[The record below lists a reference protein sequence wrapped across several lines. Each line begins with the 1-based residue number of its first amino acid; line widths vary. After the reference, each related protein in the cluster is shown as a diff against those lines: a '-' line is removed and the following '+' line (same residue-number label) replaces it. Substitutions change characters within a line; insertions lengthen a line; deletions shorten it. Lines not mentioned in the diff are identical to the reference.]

1 MPRVP
6 TYDTPQV
13 QQQVAA
19 PTQLRGVAPD
29 NSAIAEG
36 LQSFQRGAQI
46 LVNKEREKADTALL
60 MDADNQL
67 TQWQQKAMYD
77 EQNGVFTRKGKNALD
92 VTNQTLEQFEQAQ
105 AEIAKGL
112 TTDQQRA
119 RYSQIVASRRNSL
132 SNDLNRYEYGE
143 RQNYYGEVEKGQ
155 LETSLQGAALD
166 YQDPAKIQGFRD
178 KVDAVLA
185 SRAERLGLSPEAAQA
200 ERLKVGSGM
209 STAVIQRMLIDS
221 PQKAKSLFDSFK
233 DTMTAE
239 DQIRASNGI
248 DQGFRRLEAEARQRQ
263 IEARQLQAI
272 SRMELSSR
280 VQDASAAYSQGLDF
294 ANPPSLADFKAAY
307 GDKAED
313 QYKSFAKVQA
323 LAPAIREFAT
333 ADPQER
339 QAILDKFN
347 PTHTAAGA
355 FYGDKSAGMLE
366 QGNIDLNARPTV
378 NNADGTISTVRSIS
392 ANFDGQEV
400 LIPTVSDDGKILSN
414 EDAIKAYQKTGKHL
428 GKFDNPEDATAYA
441 ESLHE
446 QQARQYGG
454 DGAPTVGKG
463 FKEDSQLYQ
472 HLTSVGVGLMKQQQ
486 TDPAAYVAKYSPVVQ
501 RAFAVAQD
509 EGTPEAYRAYATATV
524 AEQQRLGVAQP
535 KLLPDAAAN
544 QLAAQFN
551 QQVEG
556 GENAATLIEQ
566 QAQLWGKD
574 FPAVLQQVGNKLP
587 AEAQVIATGLPKD
600 VAERMASVAT
610 IKDTELNA
618 GLQKGQ
624 KDEIGQSVQQAMQPF
639 ADSLQG
645 QAGGINTYSTMYK
658 AAVRTATS
666 YVLQGES
673 PKDAAQ
679 KVVGGMVNDKYDFFG
694 TYRVPK
700 TLDTNAVSRGAEEAL
715 KRITPE
721 ELMPLPGISG
731 VAETEN
737 ARQLHEALQAGGQWV
752 PTNDESGL
760 ALTLNGYRVR
770 GKDGKPVVK
779 SWAELQ
785 QQGITSPAKSGAPV
799 MGIYN

>member
-1 MPRVP
+1 ML
-6 TYDTPQV
+6 
-13 QQQVAA
+13 AA
-19 PTQLRGVAPD
+19 
-29 NSAIAEG
+29 
-36 LQSFQRGAQI
+36 
-46 LVNKEREKADTALL
+46 KEREKADTALL

-67 TQWQQKAMYD
+67 TKWQQKAMYD
-77 EQNGVFTRKGKNALD
+77 ENGGVFTRKGRNALD
-92 VTNQTLEQFEQAQ
+92 VTNQTLEQFEQTQ
-105 AEIAKGL
+105 AEIAKNL
-112 TTDQQRA
+112 TNDQQRS
-119 RYSQIVASRRNSL
+119 RYAQIVAGRRNSL
-132 SNDLNRYEYGE
+132 SNDLNRYEYSE

-155 LETSLQGAALD
+155 LETSMQGAALD
-166 YQDPAKIQGFRD
+166 YQDPAKVQGYRQ

-200 ERLKVGSGM
+200 ERLKTNSGM
-209 STAVIQRMLIDS
+209 STAVIQRMLVDD
-221 PQKAKSLFDSFK
+221 PGKAKGYFDSFK

-239 DQIRASNGI
+239 DQIRASSGI
-248 DQGFRRLEAEARQRQ
+248 DQAFRRLEAEARQRQ
-263 IEARQLQAI
+263 VEARQLQAI
-272 SRMELSSR
+272 NRMELGSR
-280 VQDASAAYSQGLDF
+280 IQDANAAYSQGLDF
-294 ANPPSLADFKAAY
+294 ADPPSLADFKAAY
-307 GDKAED
+307 GDKAKD
-313 QYKSFAKVQA
+313 QYESFAKVQA

-347 PTHTAAGA
+347 PTRTSAGA
-355 FYGDKSAGMLE
+355 FFGDKSTGMLE

-378 NNADGTISTVRSIS
+378 KNADGSISTVRSIS

-446 QQARQYGG
+446 QQAKQYGG
-454 DGAPTVGKG
+454 DGVPTVGKG

-472 HLTSVGVGLMKQQQ
+472 HLTSVGVGLLKQQQ
-486 TDPAAYVAKYSPVVQ
+486 TDPAAYVAKYSPTVQ
-501 RAFAVAQD
+501 RAFSAAQ
-509 EGTPEAYRAYATATV
+509 EAGTPEVYQAYATATV
-524 AEQQRLGVAQP
+524 AEQQRLGVMQP

-544 QLAAQFN
+544 QFAAQFN
-551 QQVEG
+551 QQIEG

-566 QAQLWGKD
+566 QAQLWGKN

-587 AEAQVIATGLPKD
+587 AEAQVIATSLPKD
-600 VAERMASVAT
+600 IAERMASVAT
-610 IKDTELNA
+610 IKDADLYA

-624 KDEIGQSVQQAMQPF
+624 KDEIGQAVQQAMLPF
-639 ADSLQG
+639 AESLQG
-645 QAGGINTYSTMYK
+645 QAGGINTFSTMQK

-679 KVVGGMVNDKYDFFG
+679 KVVDGMVNDKYDFFG

-700 TLDTNAVSRGAEEAL
+700 TLDTNAVSRGADKAL
-715 KRITPE
+715 RTMQPE
-721 ELMPLPGISG
+721 ELMVLPGLEG
-731 VAETEN
+731 VTDDKN
-737 ARQLHEALQAGGQWV
+737 MTQLHDALQSSGQWV

-770 GKDGKPVVK
+770 DKDGKPIVRTW
-779 SWAELQ
+779 SELQ
-785 QQGITSPAKSGAPV
+785 QQGLEDPGQYRVAPSV
-799 MGIYN
+799 IFP

>member
-1 MPRVP
+1 MARVP

-13 QQQVAA
+13 GQQASRA
-19 PTQLRGVAPD
+19 IELRGIAPD
-29 NSAIAEG
+29 NSAITEG

-46 LVNKEREKADTALL
+46 LAAKEREKADNALL

-67 TQWQQKAMYD
+67 TKWQQKAMYD
-77 EQNGVFTRKGKNALD
+77 ESGGVFTRKGKNALD

-105 AEIAKGL
+105 AEIAKNL
-112 TTDQQRA
+112 TNDQQKA
-119 RYSQIVASRRNSL
+119 RYAQIVSSRRNSL
-132 SNDLNRYEYGE
+132 SNDLNRYEYSE

-155 LETSLQGAALD
+155 LETSMQGAALD
-166 YQDPAKIQGFRD
+166 YQDPAKVQGYRQ
-178 KVDAVLA
+178 KIDAVLA

-200 ERLKVGSGM
+200 ERLSTNSGM
-209 STAVIQRMLIDS
+209 STAVIQRMLVDS
-221 PQKAKSLFDSFK
+221 PQKAKGYFESFK
-233 DTMTAE
+233 GTMTAE
-239 DQIRASNGI
+239 DQIRASHGI

-272 SRMELSSR
+272 NRMELSDR

-294 ANPPSLADFKAAY
+294 ENPPSLADFKAAY
-307 GDKAED
+307 GDKAND
-313 QYKSFAKVQA
+313 QYESFAKVQA
-323 LAPAIREFAT
+323 IAPAIREFAT
-333 ADPQER
+333 ATPEER
-339 QAILDKFN
+339 QEI
-347 PTHTAAGA
+347 
-355 FYGDKSAGMLE
+355 
-366 QGNIDLNARPTV
+366 
-378 NNADGTISTVRSIS
+378 
-392 ANFDGQEV
+392 
-400 LIPTVSDDGKILSN
+400 
-414 EDAIKAYQKTGKHL
+414 L
-428 GKFDNPEDATAYA
+428 GKFQPAK
-441 ESLHE
+441 
-446 QQARQYGG
+446 
-454 DGAPTVGKG
+454 DGVAGEG

-472 HLTSVGVGLMKQQQ
+472 HLTSVGVGLLKQQQ
-486 TDPAAYVAKYSPVVQ
+486 TDPAAYVTKYSPVVQ
-501 RAFAVAQD
+501 RAFATAQE
-509 EGTPEAYRAYATATV
+509 EGTPEAYQAYATATL

-544 QLAAQFN
+544 QFAASFN
-551 QQVEG
+551 QQLEG

-574 FPAVLQQVGNKLP
+574 FPTVLQQVGNKLP

-610 IKDTELNA
+610 LKDTELNS

-624 KDEIGQSVQQAMQPF
+624 KDEVGQSVQQAMQPF
-639 ADSLQG
+639 AESLQG
-645 QAGGINTYSTMYK
+645 QAGGISTYSTMYK

-679 KVVGGMVNDKYDFFG
+679 KVVNGMVNDKYDFFG

-715 KRITPE
+715 RSITPD
-721 ELMPLPGISG
+721 ELMPLPGIGG
-731 VAETEN
+731 VTESEN

-770 GKDGKPVVK
+770 GKDGKPLVK
-779 SWAELQ
+779 SWGELQ
-785 QQGITSPAKSGAPV
+785 QKGISTPTRSGAPT

>member
-13 QQQVAA
+13 GQQPVRAVE
-19 PTQLRGVAPD
+19 LRGIAPD

-46 LVNKEREKADTALL
+46 LAAKEREKADTALL

-77 EQNGVFTRKGKNALD
+77 ENGGVFTRKGKNALD
-92 VTNQTLEQFEQAQ
+92 VTNQTLEQFEQTQ
-105 AEIAKGL
+105 ADIAKNL
-112 TTDQQRA
+112 TNDQQRS
-119 RYSQIVASRRNSL
+119 RYAQIVASRRNSL
-132 SNDLNRYEYGE
+132 SNDLNRYEYSE

-155 LETSLQGAALD
+155 LETSMQGAALD
-166 YQDPAKIQGFRD
+166 YQDPAKVQGYRQ
-178 KVDAVLA
+178 KIDAVLA

-200 ERLKVGSGM
+200 ERLKTNSGM
-209 STAVIQRMLIDS
+209 STAVIQRMLVDD
-221 PQKAKSLFDSFK
+221 PGKAKGYFDSFK

-239 DQIRASNGI
+239 DQIRASSGI
-248 DQGFRRLEAEARQRQ
+248 DQGFRRLQAEARQRQ
-263 IEARQLQAI
+263 VEARQMQAI
-272 SRMELSSR
+272 NRMELSSR

-294 ANPPSLADFKAAY
+294 QNPPSRADFDAAY
-307 GDKAED
+307 GKDKAADAYEN
-313 QYKSFAKVQA
+313 FAKVQA
-323 LAPAIREFAT
+323 IAPAIREFAT

-339 QAILDKFN
+339 QAILEKFQ
-347 PTHTAAGA
+347 PAKDGVAG
-355 FYGDKSAGMLE
+355 E
-366 QGNIDLNARPTV
+366 
-378 NNADGTISTVRSIS
+378 
-392 ANFDGQEV
+392 
-400 LIPTVSDDGKILSN
+400 
-414 EDAIKAYQKTGKHL
+414 
-428 GKFDNPEDATAYA
+428 
-441 ESLHE
+441 
-446 QQARQYGG
+446 
-454 DGAPTVGKG
+454 G

-472 HLTSVGVGLMKQQQ
+472 HLTTVGVGLLKQQQ
-486 TDPAAYVAKYSPVVQ
+486 TDPAAYAVKYSPVVQ
-501 RAFAVAQD
+501 QAFVAAQ
-509 EGTPEAYRAYATATV
+509 EAGTPEAYQAYATASV
-524 AEQQRLGVAQP
+524 AEQQRLGVMQP

-544 QLAAQFN
+544 QFAATFN

-566 QAQLWGKD
+566 QAQLWGKN

-587 AEAQVIATGLPKD
+587 AEAQVIATSLPKD
-600 VAERMASVAT
+600 IAERMASVAT
-610 IKDTELNA
+610 IKDADLYA

-624 KDEIGQSVQQAMQPF
+624 KDEIGQAVQQAMLPF
-639 ADSLQG
+639 AESLQG
-645 QAGGINTYSTMYK
+645 QAGGINTYSTMNK

-679 KVVGGMVNDKYDFFG
+679 KVVDGMVNDKYDFFG

-700 TLDTNAVSRGAEEAL
+700 TLDTNAVSRGAEQAL
-715 KRITPE
+715 RTLKPD
-721 ELMPLPGISG
+721 ELMGLPGLKG
-731 VAETEN
+731 VTDEQN
-737 ARQLHEALQAGGQWV
+737 ATQLYEALQAGGQWV

-785 QQGITSPAKSGAPV
+785 QKGISAPSKSGAPS